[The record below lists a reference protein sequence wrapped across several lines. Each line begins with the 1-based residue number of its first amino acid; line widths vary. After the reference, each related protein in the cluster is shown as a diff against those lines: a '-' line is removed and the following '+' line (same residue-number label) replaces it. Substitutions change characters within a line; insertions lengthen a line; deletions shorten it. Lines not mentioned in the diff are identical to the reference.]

1 MDHHHHHQQRLL
13 CSTSSYSPRQ
23 DWRQHPTYFPP
34 SPPPT
39 TTNPN
44 NNHSWIRPSSSTLTK
59 VTPNSDDNSNY
70 YHSWLHSIPTPS
82 SPPILNSIHR
92 QRYTPRFASIKSH
105 SPNYYPLMQ
114 ANLQKDTTFTKIFVG
129 GLPYHTT
136 DETLRAFF
144 LKFGDIEEAVVINDR
159 STGKSRGYGF
169 VTMVRKEDAE
179 EAVKDPN
186 PTIDG
191 RRANVNLAY
200 MGAKN
205 RTATLPLGYSL
216 LARMP
221 TYQSAATAYPSNVI
235 YYPLAQQSAIQQPI
249 YLTPSTGATGT
260 TWPSNL
266 FSQFNLANLSSGS
279 NTNVSTTLNPGTS
292 SPQTVYEVSPALFEP
307 SGIASSSPT
316 IAGNAQ
322 TNGQQLY
329 WSSYT

>member
-1 MDHHHHHQQRLL
+1 MDHHQRLL
-13 CSTSSYSPRQ
+13 CSSSSYSPRQ
-23 DWRQHPTYFPP
+23 DWRQHTAYFPP
-34 SPPPT
+34 SPP
-39 TTNPN
+39 TTNHHHN
-44 NNHSWIRPSSSTLTK
+44 SWIRPSSSTLTK

-70 YHSWLHSIPTPS
+70 YHSWLHTIPTPS
-82 SPPILNSIHR
+82 SPILNSTNR

-169 VTMVRKEDAE
+169 VTMVRREDAE

-205 RTATLPLGYSL
+205 RTASVPLGYSL

-221 TYQSAATAYPSNVI
+221 TYQSTATAYPLMQNV
-235 YYPLAQQSAIQQPI
+235 
-249 YLTPSTGATGT
+249 
-260 TWPSNL
+260 
-266 FSQFNLANLSSGS
+266 ANG
-279 NTNVSTTLNPGTS
+279 
-292 SPQTVYEVSPALFEP
+292 
-307 SGIASSSPT
+307 
-316 IAGNAQ
+316 
-322 TNGQQLY
+322 
-329 WSSYT
+329 

>member
-1 MDHHHHHQQRLL
+1 MDQHHHHQRLL
-13 CSTSSYSPRQ
+13 SSSSSYSPRQ
-23 DWRQHPTYFPP
+23 DWRPYPSYFPP
-34 SPPPT
+34 SPP
-39 TTNPN
+39 N
-44 NNHSWIRPSSSTLTK
+44 NQSWIRPTSSTLTK
-59 VTPNSDDNSNY
+59 VTPNSDENSNY
-70 YHSWLHSIPTPS
+70 YQSWLHTIPTPS
-82 SPPILNSIHR
+82 SPILNSTHR

-205 RTATLPLGYSL
+205 RTANLPLGYSL

-221 TYQSAATAYPSNVI
+221 TYQSTAAAYPSNVI
-235 YYPLAQQSAIQQPI
+235 YYPLTQQSTMQQPI
-249 YLTPSTGATGT
+249 YLTPTTGATGT
-260 TWPSNL
+260 TWPTNL
-266 FSQFNLANLSSGS
+266 FSQFNLAATS
-279 NTNVSTTLNPGTS
+279 NGNVSTTLNPGTS

-307 SGIASSSPT
+307 NGLASSSPT

-322 TNGQQLY
+322 TTGQQLY
-329 WSSYT
+329 WSSYN

>member
-1 MDHHHHHQQRLL
+1 MEHHQRLS
-13 CSTSSYSPRQ
+13 CSPSSYSPRQ

-34 SPPPT
+34 SPPS
-39 TTNPN
+39 TNNHQYN
-44 NNHSWIRPSSSTLTK
+44 NNQSWMRPSSSTLTK
-59 VTPNSDDNSNY
+59 VTPNSDDNNSNY
-70 YHSWLHSIPTPS
+70 YHSWLHTLPTPS
-82 SPPILNSIHR
+82 SPVLNSINR

-144 LKFGDIEEAVVINDR
+144 SKFGDIEEAVVINDR

-205 RTATLPLGYSL
+205 RTATLPLGYNL

-221 TYQSAATAYPSNVI
+221 AYQSTATAYPSNLI
-235 YYPLAQQSAIQQPI
+235 YYPLAQQSTIQQPI
-249 YLTPSTGATGT
+249 YLTTSGGATAT
-260 TWPSNL
+260 SWPSNL
-266 FSQFNLANLSSGS
+266 FSQFNLANLSTAS
-279 NTNVSTTLNPGTS
+279 NTNTTTALNPGTAT
-292 SPQTVYEVSPALFEP
+292 PQTVYEVPSALFEP
-307 SGIASSSPT
+307 SSIGSAAPNIN
-316 IAGNAQ
+316 GNTQ
-322 TNGQQLY
+322 TSGQQLY
-329 WSSYT
+329 WSGYT

>member
-1 MDHHHHHQQRLL
+1 MEYYNRLL
-13 CSTSSYSPRQ
+13 HSPRNE
-23 DWRQHPTYFPP
+23 WRQHSSYFPP
-34 SPPPT
+34 SPPIT
-39 TTNPN
+39 N
-44 NNHSWIRPSSSTLTK
+44 NNNTNNSSWIRPSTSTLTK

-70 YHSWLHSIPTPS
+70 YHSWLHTIPTPS
-82 SPPILNSIHR
+82 SPILNSTNR
-92 QRYTPRFASIKSH
+92 QRYQPRFASIKSH

-205 RTATLPLGYSL
+205 RTTTLPLGYSV

-221 TYQSAATAYPSNVI
+221 TYQSTATAYPSNLI
-235 YYPLAQQSAIQQPI
+235 YYPLAQQSTIQQPI
-249 YLTPSTGATGT
+249 YLTSTNGAAGT

-266 FSQFNLANLSSGS
+266 FSQFNLANLASTTS
-279 NTNVSTTLNPGTS
+279 NNNVSAALNPGTA
-292 SPQTVYEVSPALFEP
+292 SPQTVYEVSGALFEP
-307 SGIASSSPT
+307 SALVSTPPS
-316 IAGNAQ
+316 IAGGTQ
-322 TNGQQLY
+322 TTGQQLY
-329 WSSYT
+329 WPSYN

>member
-1 MDHHHHHQQRLL
+1 MMEHHQRLL
-13 CSTSSYSPRQ
+13 CSSSYSPRQ
-23 DWRQHPTYFPP
+23 DWRPHASYFPP
-34 SPPPT
+34 SPP
-39 TTNPN
+39 TTNN
-44 NNHSWIRPSSSTLTK
+44 SWIRPLSSTLTK
-59 VTPNSDDNSNY
+59 VTPTSDDNSNY
-70 YHSWLHSIPTPS
+70 HHSWLHTIPTPS
-82 SPPILNSIHR
+82 SPPILTNTNR
-92 QRYTPRFASIKSH
+92 QRYTPRFASLNHIKSH

-144 LKFGDIEEAVVINDR
+144 SKFGDIEEAVVINDR

-191 RRANVNLAY
+191 RRANVNLAF

-205 RTATLPLGYSL
+205 RTTSLPLSYSL

-221 TYQSAATAYPSNVI
+221 TYQSTANAYPSNVI
-235 YYPLAQQSAIQQPI
+235 YYPLTQQSTMQQPI
-249 YLTPSTGATGT
+249 YLTPTNGGTGT
-260 TWPSNL
+260 TWPTNL
-266 FSQFNLANLSSGS
+266 FSQFNLANLSTQSTS
-279 NTNVSTTLNPGTS
+279 NVSTALNPGTS
-292 SPQTVYEVSPALFEP
+292 SPQTVYELPATLFEQN
-307 SGIASSSPT
+307 GLATSSPT

-322 TNGQQLY
+322 ANAQQLY
-329 WSSYT
+329 WSNYN

>member
-1 MDHHHHHQQRLL
+1 MEQHQRLL
-13 CSTSSYSPRQ
+13 YSSSHSPRYE
-23 DWRQHPTYFPP
+23 WRQHTTYFPP
-34 SPPPT
+34 SPPIT
-39 TTNPN
+39 N
-44 NNHSWIRPSSSTLTK
+44 NNNNNNNNSWIRPTSSTLTK

-70 YHSWLHSIPTPS
+70 YHSWLHTIPTPS
-82 SPPILNSIHR
+82 SPILNSTHR

-144 LKFGDIEEAVVINDR
+144 LKFGEIEEAVVINDR

-169 VTMVRKEDAE
+169 VTMVHKEDAE

-205 RTATLPLGYSL
+205 RTTLPLSYGV

-221 TYQSAATAYPSNVI
+221 TYQSTATAYPSNVI
-235 YYPLAQQSAIQQPI
+235 YYPLTQQSTIQQPI
-249 YLTPSTGATGT
+249 YIAPTTGATAT

-266 FSQFNLANLSSGS
+266 FSQFNLANLATTTS
-279 NTNVSTTLNPGTS
+279 NTNVSGTLNPGTS
-292 SPQTVYEVSPALFEP
+292 SPQTLYEVPTALFE
-307 SGIASSSPT
+307 SSAIVSPT
-316 IAGNAQ
+316 PTIGGNAQ
-322 TNGQQLY
+322 TTGQQLY
-329 WSSYT
+329 WSGYS